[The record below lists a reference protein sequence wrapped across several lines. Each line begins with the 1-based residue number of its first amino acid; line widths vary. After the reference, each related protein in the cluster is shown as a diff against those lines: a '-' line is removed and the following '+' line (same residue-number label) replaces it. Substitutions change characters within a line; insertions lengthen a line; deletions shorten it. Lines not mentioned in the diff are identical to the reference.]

1 MVIQSHYILIT
12 AKCALRQWRDTER
25 GAAGVLVA

>member
-1 MVIQSHYILIT
+1 MVITLYLDNSEVRPT
-12 AKCALRQWRDTER
+12 PMRDTER